1 MRMLSES
8 EIMGAKKKACSTT
21 VDDVDVAL
29 QNEAG
34 PAALQETP
42 KQHRFIL
49 QFEVCV
55 TEFESATGG
64 TVGRRNRVQELLALG
79 AIRQLYWNLV
89 ADGVAAE
96 AATVANWWKEN
107 HPKHQLGELIL

>member
-1 MRMLSES
+1 
-8 EIMGAKKKACSTT
+8 MGARKKAHTPP

-34 PAALQETP
+34 PVALQEAP
-42 KQHRFIL
+42 KQHRFML
-49 QFEVCV
+49 QFEACV
-55 TEFESATGG
+55 MEFDSATG
-64 TVGRRNRVQELLALG
+64 TAVGKRNRVQELLALG

-89 ADGVAAE
+89 ADGVATE

-107 HPKHQLGELIL
+107 HSKHQLGELIL